1 MRADGS
7 DIRVLWARDAGYEV
21 YSQVLS
27 TSRATYQQFP
37 ELIDGFMQALWEGWG
52 EALAD
57 THAAATTIVEHHLHE
72 STEWI
77 QHEILEAERP
87 WVLGEPGSGET
98 LGAINERRLQASIDL
113 LHANEVIPDR
123 LDATRLLRT

>member
-1 MRADGS
+1 
-7 DIRVLWARDAGYEV
+7 
-21 YSQVLS
+21 
-27 TSRATYQQFP
+27 
-37 ELIDGFMQALWEGWG
+37 MQALWEVWG

-72 STEWI
+72 STEWV